1 MTVAIAL
8 DTSSRRTGYVRGPV
22 DGSAPLKI
30 SNFGLIREDKHDIG
44 AGMIE
49 FREALR
55 PRLTGVDII
64 FMEKPALP
72 FGSLNYDTLR
82 ILYGIAGMVEVM
94 AIDMGIPCF
103 DVDNGKHKKLI
114 YGKGG
119 TKPKNPEELAASW
132 GFDVDNDDEADAA
145 GVFLYSVQQ
154 FYPQEFTH
162 WQRIKQSNPL
172 VPFIPKPKK
181 KKKPRKKNTK

>member
-8 DTSSRRTGYVRGPV
+8 DTSSRRTGYVRGRV
-22 DGSAPLKI
+22 DGSAPLRI
-30 SNFGLIREDKHDIG
+30 DSFGLIREDKNDIG
-44 AGMIE
+44 EGMVA

-64 FMEKPALP
+64 FMEKPVMP
-72 FGSLNYDTLR
+72 YSKLNLTTLR
-82 ILYGIAGMVEVM
+82 ILYGIAGMVEVL
-94 AIDMGIPCF
+94 AKDLKIPCF

-119 TKPKNPEELAASW
+119 PKPQNTMDLAKSW
-132 GFDVDNDDEADAA
+132 GFDASNEDEADAA

-154 FYPQEFTH
+154 FYPQEFLH
-162 WQRIKQSNPL
+162 WQRIKQNNPL
-172 VPFIPKPKK
+172 VPFIPKN
-181 KKKPRKKNTK
+181 KKPKAKSKK

>member
-8 DTSSRRTGYVRGPV
+8 DTSSRRTGYVRGRT
-22 DGSAPLKI
+22 DGSGPLTI
-30 SNFGLIREDKHDIG
+30 SHFGLNREDKNDIG
-44 AGMIE
+44 AGMVE

-55 PRLTGVDII
+55 PRLSGVDII

-72 FGSLNYDTLR
+72 FGKLNYNTLR

-119 TKPKNPEELAASW
+119 AKPANAEELAAAW
-132 GFDVDNDDEADAA
+132 GFECQNDDEADAA
-145 GVFLYSVQQ
+145 GVFLHSVKTM
-154 FYPQEFTH
+154 YPADFQH
-162 WQRIKQSNPL
+162 WLDIKTNSPR
-172 VPFIPKPKK
+172 VDFIKK
-181 KKKPRKKNTK
+181 VKGGKKAQKVLI

>member
-8 DTSSRRTGYVRGPV
+8 DTSSRRTGYVRGRV
-22 DGSAPLKI
+22 DGSAPLRI
-30 SNFGLIREDKHDIG
+30 DSFGLVRDDKNDIG
-44 AGMIE
+44 AGMVE

-72 FGSLNYDTLR
+72 FGKLNYNTLR

-114 YGKGG
+114 YGRGG
-119 TKPKNPEELAASW
+119 AKPSNTEDLAGSW
-132 GFDVDNDDEADAA
+132 GFDVQNDDEADAA

-154 FYPQEFTH
+154 FYPEAFDH
-162 WQRIKQSNPL
+162 WRKIKESNPP
-172 VPFIPKPKK
+172 VEYIPKSKK
-181 KKKPRKKNTK
+181 KRVKK

>member
-1 MTVAIAL
+1 MPVAIAL
-8 DTSSRRTGYVRGPV
+8 DTSSRRTGYVRGKT
-22 DGSAPLKI
+22 DGSGPLKI
-30 SNFGLIREDKHDIG
+30 DSFGLIREDKNDIG

-72 FGSLNYDTLR
+72 FGKLNYDTLR

-94 AIDMGIPCF
+94 AIDMKIPCF

-119 TKPKNPEELAASW
+119 AKPENTEALAASW
-132 GFDVDNDDEADAA
+132 GFETSNDDESDAA
-145 GVFLYSVQQ
+145 GVWLYGVQQ
-154 FYPQEFTH
+154 FYPQEFLH
-162 WQRIKQSNPL
+162 WQKIKANNPL
-172 VPFIPKPKK
+172 IPFIPKAKKTKRKPKPK
-181 KKKPRKKNTK
+181 

>member
-1 MTVAIAL
+1 MPVAIAL
-8 DTSSRRTGYVRGPV
+8 DTSSRRTGYVRGKT
-22 DGSAPLKI
+22 DGSGPLKI
-30 SNFGLIREDKHDIG
+30 DSFGLIREDKNDIG

-72 FGSLNYDTLR
+72 FGKLNYDTLR

-94 AIDMGIPCF
+94 AIDMKIPCF

-119 TKPKNPEELAASW
+119 AKPENTEAMMNLMPRGFGFMASSNFILKNFCIGRRLRP
-132 GFDVDNDDEADAA
+132 
-145 GVFLYSVQQ
+145 
-154 FYPQEFTH
+154 TI
-162 WQRIKQSNPL
+162 R
-172 VPFIPKPKK
+172 
-181 KKKPRKKNTK
+181 

>member
-8 DTSSRRTGYVRGPV
+8 DTSSRRTGYVRGRV
-22 DGSAPLKI
+22 DGSAPLHIDSFSLVRK
-30 SNFGLIREDKHDIG
+30 DKNDIG

-64 FMEKPALP
+64 FMEKPVLP
-72 FGSLNYDTLR
+72 FSKLNYDTLR
-82 ILYGIAGMVEVM
+82 ILYGIAGMVEVL

-114 YGKGG
+114 YTKGG
-119 TKPKNPEELAASW
+119 AKPKNTEQLAASW
-132 GFDVDNDDEADAA
+132 GFNTSNDDESDAA

-154 FYPQEFTH
+154 FYPQEFLH
-162 WQRIKQSNPL
+162 WQRIKQNSPL
-172 VPFIPKPKK
+172 VEFVPNKKP
-181 KKKPRKKNTK
+181 KPRKPKSK